1 MCKSGL
7 GVVMRLIKA
16 LVAVVSGL
24 IVLVLLAL
32 FLIPTQRIAQIAA
45 QQFEAAT
52 GRSLIIAG
60 DVSPSFYPVIGA
72 SAEQV
77 SISNADWAGDTPLLR
92 AERMEI
98 GLDLAALIRGDI
110 QIERV
115 ILQAPMLDLRRNAQ
129 GQGNWEF
136 DRARATP
143 DSPAPDTET
152 DDRRP
157 RQVSLALAQIENGQM
172 RFRDDGA
179 QTDLTLDALA
189 AELRLPALAG
199 PATLSGTARLNGQP
213 LALSAQVTN
222 AQSFLSGTVTA
233 LTLEGRLAGAEFAFD
248 GRAGLENL
256 TAEGRARAD
265 IPALRPLMQALGTQG
280 DEMDATY
287 LPLGFQGQVTRTAD
301 GALYAREAR
310 LRAGGLRLS
319 GAADLTP
326 GRARPMLRGQFSGDV
341 IDLRSADGGSGAAA
355 GPQGWSRA
363 RIDASALGLVD
374 AEIGLTLAGLR
385 TDAVTLGA
393 TRLGVSIDN
402 ARAVADI
409 HDAALFGGRL
419 SGQLVANNRA
429 GLSVRAD
436 LRARNIALLP
446 LLTELADFRR
456 LQGNADIDINLLG
469 VGNSVDAIMNSLRGD
484 GAIRFDQGEIIGLD
498 LAGMLRNL
506 DLSYMGE
513 GTRTVYDSITGSFTV
528 QDGVLRNDDLR
539 LSASRLSVTGR
550 GSVGI
555 GARNLDYRIVPV
567 ALRGEDEELL
577 RVPLM
582 ITGPWAEPRFRLDLE
597 ALAREQLRLEQERL
611 EDIAREEARR
621 LEERA
626 RREAAERL
634 ERELGVER
642 EEDERLEDTL
652 RRGVEEELG
661 RRLRGFLGGE

>member
-1 MCKSGL
+1 
-7 GVVMRLIKA
+7 MRLIKA

-24 IVLVLLAL
+24 ALLVILAL

-52 GRSLIIAG
+52 GRSLTIAG

-72 SAEQV
+72 SAEQI
-77 SISNADWAGDTPLLR
+77 SISNAPWAGDDPLLH
-92 AERMEI
+92 AARMEV

-115 ILQAPMLDLRRNAQ
+115 ILQAPTLDLRRNAQ

-136 DRARATP
+136 DRARAATA
-143 DSPAPDTET
+143 SPAPDQGTPPDT
-152 DDRRP
+152 P
-157 RQVSLALAQIENGQM
+157 ARQVSLALAQIENGRL

-199 PATLSGTARLNGQP
+199 PATLSGTARINGQP
-213 LALSAQVTN
+213 LALSAQVAN
-222 AQSFLSGTVTA
+222 AQGFLSGAVTA
-233 LTLEGRLAGAEFAFD
+233 LTLEGRIAGAEFAFD

-265 IPALRPLMQALGTQG
+265 IPALRPLMQALGTSG
-280 DEMDATY
+280 DELDAIY
-287 LPLGFQGQVTRTAD
+287 LPLGFQGQVTRTGD
-301 GALYAREAR
+301 GALYAREAS
-310 LRAGGLRLS
+310 LRAGGLRLN
-319 GAADLTP
+319 GAADLTQ
-326 GRARPMLRGQFSGDV
+326 GSARPMLRGQFSGDV
-341 IDLRSADGGSGAAA
+341 IDLRSANGSSGAGAA
-355 GPQGWSRA
+355 GAGSTGPQGWPRE
-363 RIDASALGLVD
+363 RIDADALGLVD
-374 AEIGLTLAGLR
+374 ADIGLTLAGVR
-385 TDAVTLGA
+385 MDGVTLGA

-402 ARAVADI
+402 ARAVVDI
-409 HDAALFGGRL
+409 QDAALFGGRL
-419 SGQLVANNRA
+419 SGQFVANNRA

-446 LLTELADFRR
+446 LLTELADYRR
-456 LQGNADIDINLLG
+456 LQGNANIDINLLG
-469 VGNSVDAIMNSLRGD
+469 VGNSVHAIMNSLRGD

-513 GTRTVYDSITGSFTV
+513 GTRTVYDSITGSFAV

-539 LSASRLSVTGR
+539 LTASRLSVTGR
-550 GSVGI
+550 GNVGI

-567 ALRGEDEELL
+567 ALRGADEELL

-582 ITGPWAEPRFRLDLE
+582 ITGPWEEPRFRLDME
-597 ALAREQLRLEQERL
+597 ALAREQLRIEQERL
-611 EDIAREEARR
+611 EDIAREEAQR

-626 RREAAERL
+626 RREAADRL

-642 EEDERLEDTL
+642 EEGERIEDTL

-661 RRLRGFLGGE
+661 RRLRGFLGGD

>member
-1 MCKSGL
+1 
-7 GVVMRLIKA
+7 MRLIKA

-24 IVLVLLAL
+24 ALLVLLAL

-60 DVSPSFYPVIGA
+60 DISPSFYPVIGA

-77 SISNADWAGDTPLLR
+77 SISNADWAGDAPLLR
-92 AERMEI
+92 ADRMEV

-110 QIERV
+110 RIERV

-136 DRARATP
+136 DLPGAAP
-143 DSPAPDTET
+143 ASPAPDTET
-152 DDRRP
+152 DDRRA
-157 RQVSLALAQIENGQM
+157 RQFSLALAQIENGQM
-172 RFRDDGA
+172 RFRDDAA

-189 AELRLPALAG
+189 AELRLPALEG
-199 PATLSGTARLNGQP
+199 PATLSGTARMNGQP
-213 LALSAQVTN
+213 LALSAQVAN
-222 AQSFLSGTVTA
+222 AQAFLSGAVTA
-233 LTLEGRLAGAEFAFD
+233 LTLEGQLAGAEFAFD

-280 DEMDATY
+280 DELDASY
-287 LPLGFQGQVTRTAD
+287 LPLGFQGQVTRIGD
-301 GALYAREAR
+301 GALYAREAS

-326 GRARPMLRGQFSGDV
+326 GAARPMLRGQFSGDV
-341 IDLRSADGGSGAAA
+341 IDLRSADGSSGGAGAGA
-355 GPQGWSRA
+355 GGPQGWPRA
-363 RIDASALGLVD
+363 RIDARALGLVD

-393 TRLGVSIDN
+393 TRLGVAIDN

-456 LQGNADIDINLLG
+456 LQGNADIDFNLLG
-469 VGNSVDAIMNSLRGD
+469 VGDSVDAIMNSLRGD

-567 ALRGEDEELL
+567 ALRGADEELL

-582 ITGPWAEPRFRLDLE
+582 ITGPWEEPRFRLDLE
-597 ALAREQLRLEQERL
+597 ALAREQLRVEQERL
-611 EDIAREEARR
+611 EDIAREEAQR

-642 EEDERLEDTL
+642 EEGERIEDTL

-661 RRLRGFLGGE
+661 RRLRGFLGGD